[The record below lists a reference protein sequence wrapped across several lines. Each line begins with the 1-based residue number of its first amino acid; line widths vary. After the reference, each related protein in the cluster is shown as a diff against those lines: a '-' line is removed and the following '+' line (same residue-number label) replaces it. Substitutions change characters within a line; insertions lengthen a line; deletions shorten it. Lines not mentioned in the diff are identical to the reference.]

1 MQKYIGDIPDPRSKK
16 AKKKDFLTAEVDM
29 GVAKFV
35 TKKQAEK
42 VAKKYIERNQYQKG
56 SCVPSSMCNALFD
69 TEKVAFADEPNY
81 TLRVNKPQMGCWW
94 GDQADLVINRGMNK
108 RVDVKELKTEK
119 EANALF
125 VTGEM
130 DDKAKPARQKSYL
143 WIKER
148 DFNNIAT
155 WINSGYAVPFS
166 IYAEIDEW
174 SLKQPKV
181 IYPDLKIENAYINH
195 AICAIPNTAYK
206 TKDGFGF
213 FITDSSPFGGH
224 FKRDITQT
232 FYEKRM
238 KHGIVFED
246 LKFEQIEVKLPFK
259 YHWTRDLDVGDGAW
273 IENGKLVN
281 TSKGYVDENEHK
293 DVLKLQQALQWLGHF
308 PATQKPTGYF
318 GGITRQAVKDF
329 QEKYKTNILI
339 SIGLQSGTGY
349 FGASSQKQ
357 MYKLM

>member
-1 MQKYIGDIPDPRSKK
+1 MHKYIGDIPDPRSKK
-16 AKKKDFLTAEVDM
+16 AKLKDYRTEEIDM
-29 GVAKFV
+29 GAVKFV

-42 VAKKYIERNQYQKG
+42 TAKKYIERNQYQKG
-56 SCVPSSMCNALFD
+56 SCVPSSMCNALFN
-69 TEKVAFADEPNY
+69 TEKLVFADEPNY
-81 TLRVNKPQMGCWW
+81 TLRINKPQMGCWW

-108 RVDVKELKTEK
+108 RDDVKEVKTEK
-119 EANALF
+119 EANAIF

-181 IYPDLKIENAYINH
+181 IYQDLKIENAYINH

-259 YHWTRDLDVGDGAW
+259 YHWTRDLDVGDSG
-273 IENGKLVN
+273 E
-281 TSKGYVDENEHK
+281 